1 MPAFICRQCGTQYA
15 ESPRPLAACRV
26 CEDDRQYVRWEG
38 QDWLTLEQL
47 RRSHAIEW
55 DADETGVTALQVAP
69 HFAIGQRALL
79 VATPHG
85 NILWDCVALI
95 DRDVVERINAAG
107 GLSAIAV
114 SHPHF
119 YTTMVEWS
127 DAFGQVPIYL
137 HADDRDWVA
146 RGSSAIVHW
155 SGETLE
161 IAPEVTLIRCGGHF
175 PGAAVLHWAGWN
187 AGAGAIFCGDTLQV
201 TMDRR
206 FVSFMYSFPNIVPL
220 DARTVAR
227 IGTAVAPLR
236 FDRVYGGFWRR
247 TIASDGKAA
256 VARSVQRYL
265 GKIGAPSG

>member
-1 MPAFICRQCGTQYA
+1 MATFICRQCGTQYA
-15 ESPRPLAACRV
+15 ESAQPPPSCPV
-26 CEDDRQYVRWEG
+26 CEDDRQYVRWDG
-38 QDWLTLEQL
+38 QAWLTLDQL
-47 RRSHAIEW
+47 RRSHTIEW
-55 DADETGVTALQVAP
+55 EADEPGVTALQVVP

-79 VATPHG
+79 LATPHG
-85 NILWDCVALI
+85 SILWDCVALI

-107 GLSAIAV
+107 GLSAIAI

-137 HADDRDWVA
+137 HADDREWVR

-175 PGAAVLHWAGWN
+175 PGAAGLHWAGWS
-187 AGAGAIFCGDTLQV
+187 ASAGAICCGDTLQV
-201 TMDRR
+201 SMDRR

-227 IGTAVAPLR
+227 IGAAVAPFR

-247 TIASDGKAA
+247 TIASGGNAA
-256 VARSVQRYL
+256 VERSVRRYL
-265 GKIGAPSG
+265 DRIGAPSG